1 MTKEDIFK
9 RLSIFFKNS
18 TIEIYDNTG
27 DLNHFSILIIS
38 DMFNKL
44 SLINRHKI
52 IYNLFKDELTREIH
66 ALQIKAFTPQEW
78 NQKNI

>member
-9 RLSIFFKNS
+9 RLSKKIKNS

-27 DLNHFSILIIS
+27 DSNHFSILIIS

-52 IYNLFKDELTREIH
+52 IYNLFKDELTKEIH

>member
-9 RLSIFFKNS
+9 RLSKKIKNS
-18 TIEIYDNTG
+18 TIEICDNTA
-27 DLNHFSILIIS
+27 DSNHFSILIIS